1 MRLYASFILYLLVLL
16 SPLPAFAT
24 ECSSQPATAATTTPN
39 VRRGHDVRFRP
50 RLQEIEAK
58 LAGGSYDVLVLGDS
72 IIQQWPQDALDKV
85 FPGRRVL
92 NAGVGGDGSAALL
105 HRLSSARIPAVVD
118 GQPVQ
123 LGIGGWERQRP
134 AQVMVLIG
142 TNDLDRAPPCD
153 VALGVLAVVARVHQL
168 YPAAAVAVLSVLP
181 RGATQ
186 ADFADNIAIV
196 NAAVDAGAATGRFR
210 FINAHRALLC
220 PAGAPCAVTRPPNHV
235 HLTPA
240 GYETLGQSVRQGL
253 GAR

>member
-1 MRLYASFILYLLVLL
+1 MRLNTRTILYLLVLL
-16 SPLPAFAT
+16 SPWPVFAA
-24 ECSSQPATAATTTPN
+24 ECSAPPTTAVTTTQN
-39 VRRGHDVRFRP
+39 VRRGHDVRFRA
-50 RLQEIEAK
+50 RLQEIETK
-58 LAGGSYDVLVLGDS
+58 LTGGAFDVLVLGDS
-72 IIQQWPQDALDKV
+72 IIQQWPQEALDKA

-92 NAGVGGDGSAALL
+92 NAGVSGDGSAALL

-123 LGIGGWERQRP
+123 LGIAGWERQRP
-134 AQVMVLIG
+134 AQVLVLIG

-153 VALGVLAVVARVHQL
+153 VALGVQAVAARVRQL

-181 RGATQ
+181 RGPTQ
-186 ADFADNIAIV
+186 AEFADRIEAV
-196 NAAVDAGAATGRFR
+196 NAAVDAAAAAGHFR

-220 PAGAPCAVTRPPNHV
+220 PAGATCAVTRPPNHV

-240 GYETLGQSVRQGL
+240 GYELLGQSVRQGL